1 MRKRGNN
8 EGSVYQRKDG
18 RWVGAATVGGG
29 RGTQKKKLVYGKT
42 RQEAAAKMA
51 DVLKA
56 VKDGGSDAVVLSVD
70 DFADVCSGGAVQ
82 LTLDACDVKLPGG
95 AGGGARSR

>member
-1 MRKRGNN
+1 MVV
-8 EGSVYQRKDG
+8 ELIFAL
-18 RWVGAATVGGG
+18 AALALAVHLGH
-29 RGTQKKKLVYGKT
+29 L
-42 RQEAAAKMA
+42 
-51 DVLKA
+51 LKA